1 MKLRKWKKIGR
12 KNKKREQKFSGN
24 KKEEEKVGSR
34 IRRNFRRIKN
44 LFVLILEQVL
54 HTSSALILHQLFIAG
69 IKLKLKII
77 EFFRVMKR
85 YFVHIA
91 GIFTISA
98 IETH

>member
-44 LFVLILEQVL
+44 LSPLPQSYSSYTYLQSVSEKVSILLKGYFLIK
-54 HTSSALILHQLFIAG
+54 TDNSAVNMAL
-69 IKLKLKII
+69 
-77 EFFRVMKR
+77 
-85 YFVHIA
+85 
-91 GIFTISA
+91 
-98 IETH
+98 